1 MNFALSVIAK
11 TTILLACAS
20 LMTLALRRA
29 SASARH
35 AVWAIALLSAL
46 ILPIA
51 SRFLPEVA
59 LPVLPEETFEA
70 ATPLLLTGTA
80 ESRPRTAVP
89 GNPTPPRRSI
99 KGRQPVPT
107 TRPSIAA
114 SETNRGTYRVVPAKP
129 DSSPSLG
136 AGCKHCP
143 ASPPAGQL
151 LQFADSGGIPFALM
165 VPTGPI
171 SWTI

>member
-29 SASARH
+29 SASAKH

-59 LPVLPEETFEA
+59 LPVLPEETFQA
-70 ATPLLLTGTA
+70 ATPLLITGAA
-80 ESRPRTAVP
+80 ESRSRLQTPQSDPEDIYPRPPALRRQLGHRSP
-89 GNPTPPRRSI
+89 QPRRI
-99 KGRQPVPT
+99 KGPVSV
-107 TRPSIAA
+107 RSCEARLFRFSGRWVQALSCFA
-114 SETNRGTYRVVPAKP
+114 SYWAL
-129 DSSPSLG
+129 S
-136 AGCKHCP
+136 
-143 ASPPAGQL
+143 
-151 LQFADSGGIPFALM
+151 QFADSGGIPFALK
-165 VPTGPI
+165 VLNGPI
-171 SWTI
+171 FWTI

>member
-29 SASARH
+29 SASAKH

-70 ATPLLLTGTA
+70 ATPLLLPGAA
-80 ESRPRTAVP
+80 EPRPRTAASQQSEAP
-89 GNPTPPRRSI
+89 GHLSRAARPLPTA
-99 KGRQPVPT
+99 
-107 TRPSIAA
+107 RPSIAA
-114 SETNRGTYRVVPAKP
+114 NETDRGT
-129 DSSPSLG
+129 G
-136 AGCKHCP
+136 
-143 ASPPAGQL
+143 
-151 LQFADSGGIPFALM
+151 SG
-165 VPTGPI
+165 
-171 SWTI
+171 

>member
-29 SASARH
+29 SASAKH

-59 LPVLPEETFEA
+59 LPVLPEETFEV
-70 ATPLLLTGTA
+70 ATPLLINGNRGIETA
-80 ESRPRTAVP
+80 DCS
-89 GNPTPPRRSI
+89 TPAIRLHKTSI
-99 KGRQPVPT
+99 RGRQP
-107 TRPSIAA
+107 RADNSAIDRRKRDG
-114 SETNRGTYRVVPAKP
+114 SRDRYRVDPAKP

-136 AGCKHCP
+136 AGCRHCP
-143 ASPPAGQL
+143 ASPP
-151 LQFADSGGIPFALM
+151 
-165 VPTGPI
+165 TGHSYNSQTPAAFR
-171 SWTI
+171 SR

>member
-29 SASARH
+29 SASAKH

-70 ATPLLLTGTA
+70 ATPLRLTGLL
-80 ESRPRTAVP
+80 EKPRTVP
-89 GNPTPPRRSI
+89 
-99 KGRQPVPT
+99 RQSDPSRHLSEAASPA
-107 TRPSIAA
+107 PASGQSIATN
-114 SETNRGTYRVVPAKP
+114 ETDRGFGIGTLP
-129 DSSPSLG
+129 
-136 AGCKHCP
+136 
-143 ASPPAGQL
+143 L
-151 LQFADSGGIPFALM
+151 LWAL
-165 VPTGPI
+165 
-171 SWTI
+171 

>member
-29 SASARH
+29 SASAKH

-70 ATPLLLTGTA
+70 ATPLRLTGLP
-80 ESRPRTAVP
+80 EKPRAIPRQSDPTRHLSAVASPPP
-89 GNPTPPRRSI
+89 GTGPSVFAPPRR
-99 KGRQPVPT
+99 RPVFF
-107 TRPSIAA
+107 S
-114 SETNRGTYRVVPAKP
+114 
-129 DSSPSLG
+129 
-136 AGCKHCP
+136 
-143 ASPPAGQL
+143 
-151 LQFADSGGIPFALM
+151 
-165 VPTGPI
+165 
-171 SWTI
+171 